1 MAYYVFVAIRAV
13 HSFHLDW
20 NVEYSNYIV
29 LNGPYPLPNGIDP
42 SIKELLPE
50 GHGAGLAFFLSAQRK
65 TCPRKF
71 VKIYLYQ
78 P

>member
-29 LNGPYPLPNGIDP
+29 LNGSYPLPNGIDP
-42 SIKELLPE
+42 SIKESLPE
-50 GHGAGLAFFLSAQRK
+50 GHIGRLCVLSKRTTQDL
-65 TCPRKF
+65 PS
-71 VKIYLYQ
+71 
-78 P
+78 